1 MQRKKLEELCQQQDA
16 ELCSTE
22 QHRERAAQ
30 RVAGIAQHL
39 QGVMLTFPKKTNS
52 LLSEG
57 DAGVLL
63 LGQLWLCSEPG
74 PSAEHRALQVL
85 HSPLDDA
92 VVELEVARY

>member
-1 MQRKKLEELCQQQDA
+1 MQQG
-16 ELCSTE
+16 
-22 QHRERAAQ
+22 AAQ
-30 RVAGIAQHL
+30 GKGCTECGRHCTAFAGGYAYIS
-39 QGVMLTFPKKTNS
+39 KKDKLS